1 MIQSFQKNVWREQ
14 DTKTKWEI
22 ISLQHSIHL
31 QETLRKKIC
40 GFSMQNTNPLK
51 KSCLLSFP
59 DCTSWCNNWPMWSRV
74 IWLRSSV
81 DSTPTRTNT
90 GSRFWAL
97 SSSTHCMASCGTTHI
112 SHPSTEKQQKR
123 DTRVFPTVTLGFL
136 VKWVFSEAASKVLN
150 WAVEPHIITTKTTV
164 TTIME
169 FIPLR

>member
-123 DTRVFPTVTLGFL
+123 DTRVFPTITLGFL

-150 WAVEPHIITTKTTV
+150 
-164 TTIME
+164 
-169 FIPLR
+169 